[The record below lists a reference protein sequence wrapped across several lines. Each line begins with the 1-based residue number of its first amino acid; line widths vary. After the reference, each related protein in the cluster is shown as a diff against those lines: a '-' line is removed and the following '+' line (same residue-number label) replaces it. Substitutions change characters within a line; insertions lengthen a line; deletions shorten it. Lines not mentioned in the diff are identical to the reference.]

1 MPIESI
7 SIFYVGVGV
16 LFVVL
21 FCKAVEIIV
30 ERATSL
36 FVGKTEVRVTS
47 LFVDEK
53 DVIDLLRMGLN
64 ELNIKINAL
73 RIKLDGDLD
82 ALKVEVNALNSKL
95 ESAVRM
101 TEQSNVMASPIP
113 MLEDTWGNSEATWT
127 RGALV
132 SETSIAPTIGE
143 SSSNDTWTRDTVVS
157 DAPIVPTISE
167 VTSNDTFTRDVGKS
181 DSVVNT
187 KGAITEVAMAQVHQ
201 DFYPKEIAPNCTKC
215 SKPMLLRQI
224 HPSRSG
230 HYKGDFEC
238 ETCGLSVRKFVT
250 IASGHSRSLPFPDP
264 TDQMQP
270 RSVADFKTQRTR

>member
-1 MPIESI
+1 LAGGRKVRGCAMPIESI
-7 SIFYVGVGV
+7 SVLYVGVGF

-21 FCKAVEIIV
+21 FCKALEIIV

-47 LFVDEK
+47 LFVDENE
-53 DVIDLLRMGLN
+53 VIDLFRTGLN

-73 RIKLDGDLD
+73 RIKLDGNLD

-95 ESAVRM
+95 ESTARM
-101 TEQSNVMASPIP
+101 TEQSTVMPASPMP
-113 MLEDTWGNSEATWT
+113 MLEDTWDNSEDTWT

-143 SSSNDTWTRDTVVS
+143 STSNDTWARDTAVS
-157 DAPIVPTISE
+157 DAPIVPTISQ
-167 VTSNDTFTRDVGKS
+167 VTSNDTFTRDVGN
-181 DSVVNT
+181 VV
-187 KGAITEVAMAQVHQ
+187 MAQVHQ

-238 ETCGLSVRKFVT
+238 ETCGLSVRKFVA
-250 IASGHSRSLPFPDP
+250 IASGHRRSFPFPTP
-264 TDQMQP
+264 
-270 RSVADFKTQRTR
+270 AE

>member
-1 MPIESI
+1 MLIESI
-7 SIFYVGVGV
+7 SVLYVGVGF

-21 FCKAVEIIV
+21 FCKALEIIV

-47 LFVDEK
+47 LFVDENE
-53 DVIDLLRMGLN
+53 VIDLFRTGLN

-73 RIKLDGDLD
+73 RIKLDGNLD

-95 ESAVRM
+95 ESTARM
-101 TEQSNVMASPIP
+101 TEQSTVMPASPMP
-113 MLEDTWGNSEATWT
+113 MLEDTWGNSEDTWT

-143 SSSNDTWTRDTVVS
+143 STSNDTWARDTAVS
-157 DAPIVPTISE
+157 DAPIVPTISQ
-167 VTSNDTFTRDVGKS
+167 VTSNDTFTRDVGN
-181 DSVVNT
+181 VV
-187 KGAITEVAMAQVHQ
+187 MAQVHQ

-250 IASGHSRSLPFPDP
+250 IASGHSRSLPLPAP
-264 TDQMQP
+264 
-270 RSVADFKTQRTR
+270 AEHTQHA